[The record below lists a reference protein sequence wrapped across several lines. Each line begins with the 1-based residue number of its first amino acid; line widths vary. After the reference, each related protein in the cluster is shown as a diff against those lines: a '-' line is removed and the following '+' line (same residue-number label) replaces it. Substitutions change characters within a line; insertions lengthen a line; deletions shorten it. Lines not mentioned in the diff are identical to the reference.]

1 MSKVGTVKII
11 RKATILIL
19 TSSLLLCSC
28 GIQTGVRKDINEF
41 RKTENGFVE
50 ETVLKEHSADGEN
63 LYILKT
69 QMTKTL
75 SNEFA
80 ELYLGRLSDIAL
92 LDKRTGAV
100 FFSNYSLYDETAQ
113 NVADIE
119 KSQVAIEF
127 FDNADTLFT
136 MSSFPECIDG
146 KDKNQT
152 EVIAADNSLRIIY
165 KFGTSQDD
173 RLIAPAFTTDTYDMI
188 IEKSNTLKADGKLT
202 AMAFG
207 RFKTGYLHLVYDSLS
222 DTEKSIYAKKY
233 KKLPELKELY
243 VLKEDRTNLQ
253 KKEIESVTKIL
264 GITKADIEKELS
276 TIGEIEGRQSL
287 SPYFEIPLDFALD
300 KGDLIVSIDPRKI
313 IEQKTYFLT
322 KINILNNFGA
332 LNKSDN
338 GFIFLPDKSGTVI
351 MTKGNDSIMNSLSMR
366 FYGSDFGIEQNDAT
380 KILSYAPFPVFGYGD
395 TDRSLFATVESGET
409 LSGVTAELSGSAS
422 EYSKTY
428 AWYSYRMADDIDLS
442 GLETKNTKKVFSNKV
457 EGNPFIMRFHMLYG
471 ENSDYNGMADYYR
484 KYLLQTKTLSKDENK
499 RYELDVSF
507 IGSFDKKQM
516 WFGLQTKKSIAAT
529 DFTKAREILEKLESE
544 GVKKYSVSYFG
555 AMNGGIEYS
564 AYNSINFEGVL
575 GGDKGFEKLYNFVKD
590 KGNSLFPVFDFSVV
604 YKKGNGLDQNR
615 QLSRYLNKNFAVV
628 TDYIPSENTSD
639 RSSPGYQISPS
650 SFNDFADKI
659 SSGYKKFGNK
669 SIYIDKSGS
678 YLSAD
683 YTEGSEITREQSKYA
698 VMSSLAKIKAQG
710 YDLKVNGANAY
721 VLPYAD
727 SLTDIP
733 VNHSEYM
740 ISSYSVPFVGMVL
753 HGYMPYSGPPL
764 NLQGNYKIS
773 LLKSI
778 ESGSRLSYTL
788 MGEDPVIFSG
798 TKHNQF
804 YSMTAQTWIDDIK
817 SEYLKAESVLGEL
830 QSHIM
835 VKHKYLAASV
845 VQVTYSNGKSII
857 INYAK
862 TPYLHEGQTIE
873 GLSYSLVE

>member
-19 TSSLLLCSC
+19 TSGLLLCSC
-28 GIQTGVRKDINEF
+28 GIKTGVRQDINDF
-41 RKTENGFVE
+41 RKTENGFIE
-50 ETVLKEHSADGEN
+50 ETVKKAYATDVKILDILEN
-63 LYILKT
+63 L
-69 QMTKTL
+69 MTKML
-75 SNEFA
+75 SNEYA
-80 ELYLGRLSDIAL
+80 ELYLGKFNDMAL

-100 FFSNYSLYDETAQ
+100 FFSNYSLYSDNAQ
-113 NVADIE
+113 SVADIE
-119 KSQVAIEF
+119 KSQLVIEF

-152 EVIAADNSLRIIY
+152 EVKVENNSLRILY
-165 KFGTSQDD
+165 KFGTRQDD
-173 RLIAPAFTTDTYDMI
+173 RLIAPAFSAGTYDMI
-188 IEKSNTLKADGKLT
+188 LEKADGLKAEGKLT

-253 KKEIESVTKIL
+253 KKEIENVTKIL
-264 GITKADIEKELS
+264 EITKADIEKELS
-276 TIGEIEGRQSL
+276 TIGEIEGSQFL
-287 SPYFEIPLDFALD
+287 SPYFEIPLEFALD
-300 KGDLIVSIDPRKI
+300 KGDLIVSIDTPKI

-332 LNKSDN
+332 LDKSVN
-338 GFIFLPDKSGTVI
+338 GFIFMPDKSGTVI
-351 MTKGNDSIMNSLSMR
+351 RTKGNDSIMNSLSMR
-366 FYGSDFGIEQNDAT
+366 FYGSDFGIEQNDAS
-380 KILSYAPFPVFGYGD
+380 KLLSYAPFPVFGFGD
-395 TDRSLFATVESGET
+395 ESKSVFATVESGEA
-409 LSGVTAELSGSAS
+409 LSGVTAELAGSAS
-422 EYSKTY
+422 DYSKAY

-442 GLETKNTKKVFSNKV
+442 GLETKNTKKVFSKKI
-457 EGNPFIMRFHMLYG
+457 EKNPFIMRFHFIYG

-484 KYLLQTKTLSKDENK
+484 KYLLQTKTLTKNENS
-499 RYELDVSF
+499 RYELDLSF
-507 IGSFDKKQM
+507 IGAFDKKQM

-529 DFTKAREILEKLESE
+529 DFTKAREILEQLEIK
-544 GVKKYSVSYFG
+544 GVKNYSVNYFG

-564 AYNSINFEGVL
+564 VYNSINFEGVL
-575 GGDKGFEKLYNFVKD
+575 GGDKGFDELSDFLKKR
-590 KGNSLFPVFDFSVV
+590 GNSLFPVFDFSVV

-615 QLSRYLNKNFAVV
+615 QLSRYLNKNFAVI
-628 TDYIPSENTSD
+628 TEYLPSENTSD
-639 RSSPGYQISPS
+639 KTSPGYQISPS
-650 SFNDFADKI
+650 SFNDFAVKI
-659 SSGYKKFGNK
+659 SKGYKKFGNN
-669 SIYIDKSGS
+669 SIYIDKAGS

-683 YTEGSEITREQSKYA
+683 YAEGSEITREQSKYA
-698 VMSSLAKIKAQG
+698 VMSSLSKIKGQG
-710 YDLKVNGANAY
+710 YDLKVNGANTY

-764 NLQGNYKIS
+764 NQQGNYKIS

-778 ESGSRLSYTL
+778 ESGSKLSYTL

-798 TKHNQF
+798 TRHNRF
-804 YSMTAQTWIDDIK
+804 YSMTAQTWIEDIK
-817 SEYLKAESVLGEL
+817 SEYLKAESLLGKL
-830 QSHIM
+830 QDSGI
-835 VKHKYLAASV
+835 VKHKYLTDSV
-845 VQVTYSNGKSII
+845 VQVTYSNGKSIV